1 MMSLKQKILIVD
13 DDPDIREVLSIQL
26 GNEGYDV
33 LEAADGMKAIGSVA
47 QNPDVDLVILDVMM
61 PGMSGVEACMEIR
74 RISSVPILFLTA
86 KLKESD
92 KAEAYG
98 SGGDDYL
105 VKPFSKAELMM
116 KVKSLMRRY
125 NVYKG
130 KQETEPGDTEIH
142 IHDIMVNRESHKLTR
157 DNQVLNITGTEYQ
170 IFMYLLGKRGKACS
184 AQEIYESVWG
194 EKFMPSSSGTIMVHI
209 LNLRRKLD
217 LDPNKP
223 LIIRT
228 IWGKGYQIDDV

>member
-1 MMSLKQKILIVD
+1 MSLKQKILIVD

-33 LEAADGMKAIGSVA
+33 LEAADGITAIGAVA

-61 PGMSGVEACMEIR
+61 PGISGVEACMEIR

-86 KLKESD
+86 KLNESD

-130 KQETEPGDTEIH
+130 KREVEQADIEIQ
-142 IHDIMVNRESHKLTR
+142 IHNIMVNRENHKLVR

-170 IFMYLLGKRGKACS
+170 IFMYLLENRGKACS

-194 EKFMPSSSGTIMVHI
+194 EKFMPSSAGTIMVHI
-209 LNLRRKLD
+209 LNLRRKLE
-217 LDPNKP
+217 LDPNNP

>member
-1 MMSLKQKILIVD
+1 MSLKQKILIVD

-33 LEAADGMKAIGSVA
+33 LEAADGMKAIGAVA

-61 PGMSGVEACMEIR
+61 PGISGVEACMEIR

-86 KLKESD
+86 KLNESD

-130 KQETEPGDTEIH
+130 KREVEQADIEIQ
-142 IHDIMVNRESHKLTR
+142 IHNIMVNRENHKLVR

-170 IFMYLLGKRGKACS
+170 IFMYLLENRGKACS

-194 EKFMPSSSGTIMVHI
+194 EKFMPSSAGTIMVHI
-209 LNLRRKLD
+209 LNLRRKLE
-217 LDPNKP
+217 LDPNNP

>member
-1 MMSLKQKILIVD
+1 MSLKQKILIVD

-33 LEAADGMKAIGSVA
+33 LEAADGIKAIGAVA

-61 PGMSGVEACMEIR
+61 PGISGVEACMEIR

-86 KLKESD
+86 KLNESD

-130 KQETEPGDTEIH
+130 KREVEQADIEIQ
-142 IHDIMVNRESHKLTR
+142 IHNIMVNRENHKLVR

-170 IFMYLLGKRGKACS
+170 IFMYLLENRGKACS
-184 AQEIYESVWG
+184 CLLYTSRCV
-194 EKFMPSSSGTIMVHI
+194 
-209 LNLRRKLD
+209 
-217 LDPNKP
+217 
-223 LIIRT
+223 
-228 IWGKGYQIDDV
+228 

>member
-1 MMSLKQKILIVD
+1 MSLKQKILIVD

-33 LEAADGMKAIGSVA
+33 LEAADGIKAIGAVA

-61 PGMSGVEACMEIR
+61 PGISGVEACMEIR

-86 KLKESD
+86 KLNESD

-130 KQETEPGDTEIH
+130 KREVEQADIEIQ
-142 IHDIMVNRESHKLTR
+142 IHNIMVNRENHKLVR

-170 IFMYLLGKRGKACS
+170 IFMYLLENRGKACS

-194 EKFMPSSSGTIMVHI
+194 EKFMPSSAGTIMVHI
-209 LNLRRKLD
+209 LNLRRKLE
-217 LDPNKP
+217 LDPNNP

>member
-1 MMSLKQKILIVD
+1 MSLKQKILIVD
-13 DDPDIREVLSIQL
+13 DEPDIREVLSIQL
-26 GNEGYDV
+26 RNEEYDV
-33 LEAADGMKAIGSVA
+33 LEAADGMRAIEMVV

-61 PGMSGVEACMEIR
+61 PGISGVEACMEIR
-74 RISSVPILFLTA
+74 KISSVPILFLTA

-116 KVKSLMRRY
+116 KVRSLMRRY

-130 KQETEPGDTEIH
+130 KREIKPDDVEIQ
-142 IHDIMVNRESHKLTR
+142 IHDIMVNRENHKLMR
-157 DNQVLNITGTEYQ
+157 ENQVLNITGTEYQ
-170 IFMYLLGKRGKACS
+170 IFMYLLEKRGKACS

-209 LNLRRKLD
+209 LNLRRKLE
-217 LDPNKP
+217 LDPNNP